1 MVMNQIKQSAGQ
13 ILSNVKKQIKLDS
26 IMVCDSALLSLENIQ
41 LISNL
46 KWITRVPMTLKKTK
60 EIIGSYLEKV
70 KVSPETDPNIQEL
83 TREFQK
89 KGYKWLEQ
97 KVTYAG
103 IKQRWL
109 IVESAERKQSDIQ
122 KLNLKIEQ
130 EKKTTLKLRRKL
142 ETTRFD
148 TVTQA
153 QNHLKSINKK
163 LKLWEEQIFRNQ
175 VKKINKQSIFY
186 HHQIETKPRVSE
198 IEIRTVA
205 AGRFI
210 LATNIESSSDLH
222 CSEILWNY
230 KNPT

>member
-1 MVMNQIKQSAGQ
+1 MRTGDGNESDKAVFGQ

-26 IMVCDSALLSLENIQ
+26 IMVCDSALYSQENIQ

-70 KVSPETDPNIQEL
+70 KVSPETDPEIQEI

-109 IVESAERKQSDIQ
+109 ILESAERKQSDIQ
-122 KLNLKIEQ
+122 KLNSKIEQ
-130 EKKTTLKLRRKL
+130 EKKTALKSIKKL
-142 ETTRFD
+142 ETTGFD

-153 QNHLKSINKK
+153 QNYLKSINKK
-163 LKLWEEQIFRNQ
+163 LKLWELKSLEIKS
-175 VKKINKQSIFY
+175 KKLINSLSSI
-186 HHQIETKPRVSE
+186 IIK
-198 IEIRTVA
+198 
-205 AGRFI
+205 
-210 LATNIESSSDLH
+210 
-222 CSEILWNY
+222 
-230 KNPT
+230 

>member
-1 MVMNQIKQSAGQ
+1 MVMNQIKQSAAS

-70 KVSPETDPNIQEL
+70 KVSPETDPNIQEI

-122 KLNLKIEQ
+122 KLNSKI
-130 EKKTTLKLRRKL
+130 
-142 ETTRFD
+142 
-148 TVTQA
+148 
-153 QNHLKSINKK
+153 
-163 LKLWEEQIFRNQ
+163 
-175 VKKINKQSIFY
+175 
-186 HHQIETKPRVSE
+186 
-198 IEIRTVA
+198 
-205 AGRFI
+205 
-210 LATNIESSSDLH
+210 
-222 CSEILWNY
+222 
-230 KNPT
+230 

>member
-1 MVMNQIKQSAGQ
+1 
-13 ILSNVKKQIKLDS
+13 
-26 IMVCDSALLSLENIQ
+26 
-41 LISNL
+41 
-46 KWITRVPMTLKKTK
+46 MTLKKTK
-60 EIIGSYLEKV
+60 EIIGYYLEKV
-70 KVSPETDPNIQEL
+70 KVSPEKDPEIQEI

-142 ETTRFD
+142 ETTGFD

-163 LKLWEEQIFRNQ
+163 LKLWKEQIFRNQ
-175 VKKINKQSIFY
+175 VKKN
-186 HHQIETKPRVSE
+186 
-198 IEIRTVA
+198 
-205 AGRFI
+205 
-210 LATNIESSSDLH
+210 
-222 CSEILWNY
+222 
-230 KNPT
+230 

>member
-1 MVMNQIKQSAGQ
+1 MRTGDGNESDKAVFGQ
-13 ILSNVKKQIKLDS
+13 ILSNFKKQIKLDS
-26 IMVCDSALLSLENIQ
+26 IMVCDSALYSQENIQ

-70 KVSPETDPNIQEL
+70 KVSPETDPKIQEL

-109 IVESAERKQSDIQ
+109 IVESAELKHSDIQ
-122 KLNLKIEQ
+122 KLNSKIEQ
-130 EKKTTLKLRRKL
+130 EKNPALKLAKKI
-142 ETTRFD
+142 ETTGLD

-153 QNHLKSINKK
+153 QNHLK
-163 LKLWEEQIFRNQ
+163 
-175 VKKINKQSIFY
+175 
-186 HHQIETKPRVSE
+186 
-198 IEIRTVA
+198 
-205 AGRFI
+205 
-210 LATNIESSSDLH
+210 
-222 CSEILWNY
+222 
-230 KNPT
+230 

>member
-70 KVSPETDPNIQEL
+70 KVSPETDPKIQEI

-130 EKKTTLKLRRKL
+130 EKQTTLKLRIKL
-142 ETTRFD
+142 ETTGFD

-163 LKLWEEQIFRNQ
+163 LKLWELKCLEIKS
-175 VKKINKQSIFY
+175 KKINK
-186 HHQIETKPRVSE
+186 
-198 IEIRTVA
+198 
-205 AGRFI
+205 
-210 LATNIESSSDLH
+210 
-222 CSEILWNY
+222 
-230 KNPT
+230 

>member
-1 MVMNQIKQSAGQ
+1 MVMNQIKQSAAY

-70 KVSPETDPNIQEL
+70 KVSPETDPEIQEM
-83 TREFQK
+83 TREFQN

-97 KVTYAG
+97 KVTYAR

-122 KLNLKIEQ
+122 KLNLKIEP

-142 ETTRFD
+142 ETTGFD

-175 VKKINKQSIFY
+175 VKKN
-186 HHQIETKPRVSE
+186 
-198 IEIRTVA
+198 
-205 AGRFI
+205 
-210 LATNIESSSDLH
+210 
-222 CSEILWNY
+222 
-230 KNPT
+230 

>member
-1 MVMNQIKQSAGQ
+1 MRTGDGNESDKAVFGK
-13 ILSNVKKQIKLDS
+13 ILSNVKKQIKLDR

-70 KVSPETDPNIQEL
+70 KVSPETDPKIQEM

-89 KGYKWLEQ
+89 KGYKWLDQ

-122 KLNLKIEQ
+122 KLNSKIEQ
-130 EKKTTLKLRRKL
+130 EKNPALKLSKKL
-142 ETTRFD
+142 ETTGFD

-153 QNHLKSINKK
+153 QNYLKSINKK

-175 VKKINKQSIFY
+175 VKKN
-186 HHQIETKPRVSE
+186 
-198 IEIRTVA
+198 
-205 AGRFI
+205 
-210 LATNIESSSDLH
+210 
-222 CSEILWNY
+222 
-230 KNPT
+230 

>member
-1 MVMNQIKQSAGQ
+1 LARNNSQK
-13 ILSNVKKQIKLDS
+13 
-26 IMVCDSALLSLENIQ
+26 NIQ

-60 EIIGSYLEKV
+60 EIIGSYLKKV
-70 KVSPETDPNIQEL
+70 KVSQEKNPKIQEI

-142 ETTRFD
+142 ETTGFD

-175 VKKINKQSIFY
+175 VKKN
-186 HHQIETKPRVSE
+186 
-198 IEIRTVA
+198 
-205 AGRFI
+205 
-210 LATNIESSSDLH
+210 
-222 CSEILWNY
+222 
-230 KNPT
+230 

>member
-1 MVMNQIKQSAGQ
+1 
-13 ILSNVKKQIKLDS
+13 
-26 IMVCDSALLSLENIQ
+26 
-41 LISNL
+41 
-46 KWITRVPMTLKKTK
+46 MTLKKTK

-70 KVSPETDPNIQEL
+70 KVSPETDPKIQEI

-122 KLNLKIEQ
+122 KLNSKIEQ
-130 EKKTTLKLRRKL
+130 EKKTALKLRKKL
-142 ETTRFD
+142 ETTGFD

-175 VKKINKQSIFY
+175 VKKN
-186 HHQIETKPRVSE
+186 
-198 IEIRTVA
+198 
-205 AGRFI
+205 
-210 LATNIESSSDLH
+210 
-222 CSEILWNY
+222 
-230 KNPT
+230 